1 MVLVVVVIVQLLVV
15 FSLLRESLI
24 VLFFHWC
31 PLMSDNW
38 SGCFF
43 GARRRVGSMA
53 PVCDVSRLLLLLLLW
68 LLLQGIETFVLQDYG
83 LVSLGL
89 GPIQFKLGQVS
100 YFGIGRPFFGRL
112 LWRWVCRGEHDW
124 WGDRRLHRIVAGEP

>member
-1 MVLVVVVIVQLLVV
+1 
-15 FSLLRESLI
+15 
-24 VLFFHWC
+24 
-31 PLMSDNW
+31 MSDNW

-43 GARRRVGSMA
+43 GARRRIGSVT
-53 PVCDVSRLLLLLLLW
+53 PVFDVSRLLLVLLW

-100 YFGIGRPFFGRL
+100 HFGIGRPEIQHLGQKEFCGAA
-112 LWRWVCRGEHDW
+112 
-124 WGDRRLHRIVAGEP
+124 GD